1 MEWGSSYV
9 YDYQRSSEEELSG
22 SELEE
27 GMWLSLS
34 EGEDDE
40 PPVPALSSKPPA
52 QAREGGLLKRL
63 FKRKPKPEKGTS
75 TRYVTS

>member
-9 YDYQRSSEEELSG
+9 YDYQRSSSEELSG

-34 EGEDDE
+34 EGEEEE
-40 PPVPALSSKPPA
+40 PPIPARQSQPQSG
-52 QAREGGLLKRL
+52 EGLLKRL
-63 FKRKPKPEKGTS
+63 FKRKPKEKPAS
-75 TRYVTS
+75 KPQR